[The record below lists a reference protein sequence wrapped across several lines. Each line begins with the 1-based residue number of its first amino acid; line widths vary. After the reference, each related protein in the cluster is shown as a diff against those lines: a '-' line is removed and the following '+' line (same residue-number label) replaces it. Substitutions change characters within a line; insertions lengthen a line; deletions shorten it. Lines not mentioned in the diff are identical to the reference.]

1 MTTSRKFIAPALA
14 TLAVAIMVLAFVLL
28 FKPAFPAY
36 GSAYPGD
43 PQMSVAT
50 TSTAISV
57 TSSTRILASTTSLT
71 GQSYTR
77 AYASV
82 CNPTA
87 TLVYI
92 NLDGDK
98 ATNANTG
105 KYSHIIAAA
114 AGYEACFDITGG
126 KMKYSGSI
134 TASSTNET
142 PVLIGVTDYVF

>member
-1 MTTSRKFIAPALA
+1 MV
-14 TLAVAIMVLAFVLL
+14 VAIILLAASL
-28 FKPAFPAY
+28 FSTQAHPAF
-36 GSAYPGD
+36 GSSYPGD

-50 TSTAISV
+50 TSTAVSIT
-57 TSSTRILASTTSLT
+57 TSARILASTTSLT
-71 GQSYTR
+71 GTSYTR
-77 AYASV
+77 SYAV
-82 CNPTA
+82 ICNPTSNPVF
-87 TLVYI
+87 L

-114 AGYEACFDITGG
+114 AGYEACFDLTGA

-142 PVLIGVTDYVF
+142 ATSISVTEYVF